1 MLKIMTI
8 DDSSTIRRVFR
19 NTLPKVF
26 IDKVEIIEAEDGVE
40 GLDKLNENPDVK
52 IIFLDVN
59 MPNMKGD
66 EFLEKMRKNPQFNEV
81 RVIMA
86 TTEAEKRTVM
96 RIMKLGANGYIIKP
110 FNYDTIVNALNPIV
124 SRMGIEINEK
134 DSPVVPPK
142 A

>member
-1 MLKIMTI
+1 VLKVMTV

-26 IDKVEIIEAEDGVE
+26 IDKIEIIEAEDGVQAME
-40 GLDKLNENPDVK
+40 KLQDNTDVQ

-66 EFLEKMRKNPQFNEV
+66 EFLAKMRQNADYNDI

-110 FNYDTIVNALNPIV
+110 FNFDTIVNALTPIV

-134 DSPVVPPK
+134 DSPAAPR
-142 A
+142 